1 MPRQTTKQTTE
12 QTEAQQPQRTELSI
26 VSDPQSNSLSVREL
40 TPDIWQMINQMAPVM
55 YKSRLFGVTSSE
67 AAGAI
72 MLKGYEMGLSITAS
86 FELIQVIQGK
96 PGLSPRGAMALLLN
110 SPKIKTIKVE
120 KIVKDGKF
128 VGFSCYM
135 ERVNGFGYTATFT
148 LDDAKKADLVKP
160 GSGWEKYPENMCQW
174 RAIGFAAD
182 VVAPDITS
190 GMTNIMKMPEQY
202 GVALTEGGDVIEA
215 TATTVIDAQPVQS
228 VPTSQSNITL
238 EMLVDLYGA
247 EAIMIA
253 NEGKIPADQA
263 EVNEVASKLAGV
275 TA

>member
-1 MPRQTTKQTTE
+1 MTRQTKQTE
-12 QTEAQQPQRTELSI
+12 QIEAQQPQRTELSI

-110 SPKIKTIKVE
+110 SPKIKTIQIQE
-120 KIVKDGKF
+120 LIENGKF
-128 VGFSCYM
+128 SGYSCYI
-135 ERVNGFGYTATFT
+135 ERTNGFGYKASFT
-148 LDDAKKADLVKP
+148 LDDAKRAGLIKP
-160 GSGWEKYPENMCQW
+160 GSGWESYPQNMCRW

-247 EAIMIA
+247 EAIMVA
-253 NEGKIPADQA
+253 NEGKIPSTQEELDSVA
-263 EVNEVASKLAGV
+263 EKLSGV
-275 TA
+275 QNG

>member
-1 MPRQTTKQTTE
+1 MTRQTKQTE
-12 QTEAQQPQRTELSI
+12 QIEAQQPQRTELSI
-26 VSDPQSNSLSVREL
+26 VGESHQPVSLATREL
-40 TPDIWQMINQMAPVM
+40 TPQIWQMINQMAPVM
-55 YKSRLFGVTSSE
+55 YRSRMFGSTSVE
-67 AAGAI
+67 QATAV

-202 GVALTEGGDVIEA
+202 GVVLNEGGDVIEA